1 MSIINIGLHG
11 ASGRMGAAVTEAIAR
26 QSDKFDLVT
35 KFSKHRNNYTLLDFC
50 LASDIIIDFSSAD
63 ALENLLKV
71 STETDKKL
79 VIGTTGLSS
88 THLKEIEKASKSIA
102 ILYSPNMSI
111 GANLVI
117 EMAGKISRILE
128 DYDVEII
135 DIHHR
140 HKKDSPSGT
149 AIAIG
154 QNIAKHREQ
163 KFEEVAVFDR
173 VNKGIRKDGDIGF
186 SALRSGG
193 IWGEHEVMFAGSTEV
208 VTIGS
213 RALSREVFANGALF
227 AARWLSSITEPGL
240 YLMQDIFKL

>member
-1 MSIINIGLHG
+1 MLFVSLILPHNSLW
-11 ASGRMGAAVTEAIAR
+11 S
-26 QSDKFDLVT
+26 LV
-35 KFSKHRNNYTLLDFC
+35 SESEPHPILL
-50 LASDIIIDFSSAD
+50 S
-63 ALENLLKV
+63 
-71 STETDKKL
+71 
-79 VIGTTGLSS
+79 
-88 THLKEIEKASKSIA
+88 
-102 ILYSPNMSI
+102 
-111 GANLVI
+111 
-117 EMAGKISRILE
+117 
-128 DYDVEII
+128 
-135 DIHHR
+135 
-140 HKKDSPSGT
+140 

-193 IWGEHEVMFAGSTEV
+193 IWGEHEVIFAGSTEV

-240 YLMQDIFKL
+240 YLMQDIFKI